1 MAEVKAGLPQSA
13 LKPITD
19 SGVAEADEKY
29 RNALDYITQALLARE
44 GNNQQQQLLA
54 ISQGL
59 LTPGPTGS
67 FGESVG
73 HAAGNVLKVQKEQ
86 EAAGLENA
94 KMRLQ
99 LAQAEREMAQRTQA
113 AGAFRGLVGGQRP
126 GAAPSGA
133 PAAPGAAPATP
144 GEGGASGQQVQ
155 NITLQDALAFAAAF
169 PEQKELAKTLM
180 DAAKFNSERYK
191 IAMNGTVFDTMTGQY
206 IAQIPPGQT
215 ASSYFLPEIG
225 GNQLMTPG
233 QYSSYQAAREK
244 GLGRQWVK
252 DFMSTE
258 GPKAATKEP
267 PKILTQAD
275 VEAEAAGAKEKA
287 TKTAAAEVDRTQQT
301 IEAGRGA
308 NTRITHY
315 KTMEGFANKPGVA
328 ELLGYFERPDF
339 LAAAGKFIEEGRFG
353 VPQMREILSNLG
365 APQDV
370 INNLNVL
377 SSLAA
382 QTSIEFSKSY
392 GKGQG
397 AVSDFER
404 RLYASL
410 GPTIKDPLEAFMMKS
425 KLLTAKAEY
434 ERDLAN
440 ALRRSKKS
448 LDDFQDTDP
457 NYQKILDSYQ
467 RKAYEVAGIK
477 QPAAAPA
484 GPITSADVQAR
495 RDAAKQRLGV
505 K

>member
-59 LTPGPTGS
+59 LTPGPTGH

-73 HAAGNVLKVQKEQ
+73 HAAGNVLKVKKEQ

-126 GAAPSGA
+126 GAATTGAPGA
-133 PAAPGAAPATP
+133 PATAGAPGATPAAP

-244 GLGRQWVK
+244 GLGRQWVQ

-275 VEAEAAGAKEKA
+275 VEAAGAGAKERA

-315 KTMEGFANKPGVA
+315 KTMEGFAKKPGVA

-382 QTSIEFSKSY
+382 QTSIDFSKSY

-434 ERDLAN
+434 ERDLAS

-448 LDDFQDTDP
+448 FDDFQDTP
-457 NYQKILDSYQ
+457 EYQKIIDSYQ
-467 RKAYEVAGIK
+467 NKAYEVAGIK
-477 QPAAAPA
+477 QPSAAPS
-484 GPITSADVQAR
+484 GPITADDVKR
-495 RDAAKQRLGV
+495 RLGA